1 MLLPFYRSYSMI
13 IANLVCNIGISKL
26 VAAADLG
33 FNFRGCA
40 MSRTREYKWNW
51 GVGGVG
57 GFRDLEA
64 NAFSAICTLKPV

>member
-1 MLLPFYRSYSMI
+1 MI

-51 GVGGVG
+51 GVGGRGRG
-57 GFRDLEA
+57 GGRDLEA
-64 NAFSAICTLKPV
+64 NAFSTICTLKPV